1 MKNFAVVR
9 NLLKDRGNKMTDR
22 VISYLTDKGA
32 RCVLVTDVS
41 EIDDD
46 TEAVIVLGGDGTL
59 LRTSKMVVKRQLPL
73 LGINLGT
80 LGYLAEVD
88 KGSLFTAMDRLLAND
103 FIIEERMMLEAVV
116 MRGDRVLVK
125 DLALNDVVVI
135 RHGPLR
141 VIDFMNYVNGSY
153 LNSYSADGIIIA
165 TATGSTGYSLSAGG
179 PIVSPE
185 AEIVLLTPVAA
196 HTLNARSVIFGG
208 DDEICVELSHGH
220 VPDPTEASVSFD
232 GRNETLVTDG
242 DRVIVRRSSLRTK
255 LIKLSD
261 RSFLEVLRQ
270 KMAVS

>member
-9 NLLKDRGNKMTDR
+9 NPLKDRSNKMTAR
-22 VISYLTDKGA
+22 VIDYMADRGA
-32 RCVLVTDVS
+32 RCALVTDAS
-41 EIDDD
+41 DMEDD

-59 LRTSKMVVKRQLPL
+59 LRASKMVVERQLPL

-88 KGSLFTAMDRLLAND
+88 KSSMFSAMDRLLADD
-103 FIIEERMMLEAVV
+103 FIIEPRMMLDAVI
-116 MRGDRVLVK
+116 MRDGRVIAE

-179 PIVSPE
+179 PIVSPKAE
-185 AEIVLLTPVAA
+185 AILLTPVAA

-208 DDEICVELSHGH
+208 EDEICVEISHSH
-220 VPDPTEASVSFD
+220 VPDPTEAAVSFD
-232 GRNETLVTDG
+232 GGNEILVTDG
-242 DRVIVRRSSLRTK
+242 DRVIVRRSSKRTN

>member
-9 NLLKDRGNKMTDR
+9 NPLKDRSNKMTAR
-22 VISYLTDKGA
+22 VIDYMADRGA
-32 RCVLVTDVS
+32 RCALVTDAS
-41 EIDDD
+41 DMEDD

-59 LRTSKMVVKRQLPL
+59 LRASKMVVERQLPL

-88 KGSLFTAMDRLLAND
+88 KSSMFSAMDRLLADD
-103 FIIEERMMLEAVV
+103 FIIEPRMMLDAVI
-116 MRGDRVLVK
+116 MRDGRVIAE

-179 PIVSPE
+179 PIVSPKAE
-185 AEIVLLTPVAA
+185 AILLTPVAA
-196 HTLNARSVIFGG
+196 HTLNAHGG
-208 DDEICVELSHGH
+208 FFKISHGYPPSKFHFYAIAFQNRPIIGQFRPIQLPHSPVFVGH
-220 VPDPTEASVSFD
+220 VQQAV
-232 GRNETLVTDG
+232 LVLSQLMEG
-242 DRVIVRRSSLRTK
+242 QQFHLRD
-255 LIKLSD
+255 LH
-261 RSFLEVLRQ
+261 FLQ
-270 KMAVS
+270 

>member
-9 NLLKDRGNKMTDR
+9 NPLKDRNNKMTAR
-22 VISYLTDKGA
+22 VIDYMADRGA
-32 RCVLVTDVS
+32 RCALVTDAS
-41 EIDDD
+41 DMEDD

-59 LRTSKMVVKRQLPL
+59 LRASKMVVERQLPL

-88 KGSLFTAMDRLLAND
+88 KSSMFSAMDRLLADD
-103 FIIEERMMLEAVV
+103 FIIEPRMMLDAVI
-116 MRGDRVLVK
+116 MRDGRVIAE

-179 PIVSPE
+179 PIVSPKAE
-185 AEIVLLTPVAA
+185 AILLIVAPDTASTSALCALT
-196 HTLNARSVIFGG
+196 
-208 DDEICVELSHGH
+208 
-220 VPDPTEASVSFD
+220 
-232 GRNETLVTDG
+232 
-242 DRVIVRRSSLRTK
+242 
-255 LIKLSD
+255 
-261 RSFLEVLRQ
+261 
-270 KMAVS
+270 

>member
-1 MKNFAVVR
+1 MKNFAVIR
-9 NLLKDRGNKMTDR
+9 NPMKDRNSKMTGK
-22 VISYLTDKGA
+22 VISYMTDKGA
-32 RCVLVTDVS
+32 RCVLVTDAS
-41 EIDDD
+41 EIEDD

-59 LRTSKMVVKRQLPL
+59 LRASKLVVDRQLPL

-88 KGSLFTAMDRLLAND
+88 KSMLFTAMDRLLEDN
-103 FIIEERMMLEAVV
+103 FLIEKRMMLEALV
-116 MRGDRVLVK
+116 MRGDQVLKK

-153 LNSYSADGIIIA
+153 LNSYSADGVIIS

-185 AEIVLLTPVAA
+185 AEILMLTPVAA

-220 VPDPTEASVSFD
+220 VPEPTEAAISFD
-232 GRNETLVTDG
+232 GGNEILVTDG
-242 DRVIVRRSSLRTK
+242 DRVIVRRSTLRTN
-255 LIKLSD
+255 LIKMSD

>member
-1 MKNFAVVR
+1 MKNFVVVR
-9 NLLKDRGNKMTDR
+9 NPLKDRNNKMTDK
-22 VISYLTDKGA
+22 VIHYMTDKGA

-41 EIDDD
+41 EIEED

-59 LRTSKMVVKRQLPL
+59 LRASKMVVERQLPL
-73 LGINLGT
+73 LGVNLGT

-88 KGSLFTAMDRLLAND
+88 KSSIFNAMDRLLADD
-103 FIIEERMMLEAVV
+103 FLIEKRMMLEAVI
-116 MRGDRVLVK
+116 MRGDKILKR

-141 VIDFMNYVNGSY
+141 VINFMQYVNGSY
-153 LNSYSADGIIIA
+153 LNSYSADGIIISS
-165 TATGSTGYSLSAGG
+165 ATGSTGYSLSAGG

-185 AEIVLLTPVAA
+185 AEVIMLTPVAA

-220 VPDPTEASVSFD
+220 VPDPTEAAVSFD
-232 GRNETLVTDG
+232 GGNEMLVTDG
-242 DRVIVRRSSLRTK
+242 DRVIVHRSALRTN

-270 KMAVS
+270 KMAAS

>member
-1 MKNFAVVR
+1 MKNFAIVR
-9 NLLKDRGNKMTDR
+9 NLLKDRNSKMTGK
-22 VISYLTDKGA
+22 VISYLQDKGA
-32 RCVLVTDVS
+32 HCVLVTDPS
-41 EIDDD
+41 EIEDD

-59 LRTSKMVVKRQLPL
+59 LRASKMVVDRQLPL
-73 LGINLGT
+73 LGVNLGT

-88 KGSLFTAMDRLLAND
+88 KSSIFTAMDRLLSDD
-103 FIIEERMMLEAVV
+103 FMIEARMMLEAVI
-116 MRGDRVLVK
+116 MRGEKVLAR

-153 LNSYSADGIIIA
+153 LNSYSADGVIIA

-185 AEIVLLTPVAA
+185 AEILLLTPVAA

-208 DDEICVELSHGH
+208 DDEICVEISHGH
-220 VPDPTEASVSFD
+220 VPDPTDASVSFD
-232 GRNETLVTDG
+232 GGNEIRVTDG
-242 DRVIVRRSSLRTK
+242 DRVIVRRAEQRTN

>member
-9 NLLKDRGNKMTDR
+9 NPLKDRSNKMTAR
-22 VISYLTDKGA
+22 VIDYMADRGA
-32 RCVLVTDVS
+32 RCALVTDAS
-41 EIDDD
+41 DMEDD

-59 LRTSKMVVKRQLPL
+59 LRASKMVVERQLPL

-88 KGSLFTAMDRLLAND
+88 KSSMFSAMDRLLADD
-103 FIIEERMMLEAVV
+103 FIIEPRMMLDAVI
-116 MRGDRVLVK
+116 MR
-125 DLALNDVVVI
+125 
-135 RHGPLR
+135 
-141 VIDFMNYVNGSY
+141 IDFMNYVNGSY

-179 PIVSPE
+179 PIVSPKAE
-185 AEIVLLTPVAA
+185 AILLTPVAA

-208 DDEICVELSHGH
+208 EDEICVEISHSH
-220 VPDPTEASVSFD
+220 VPDPTEAAVSFD
-232 GRNETLVTDG
+232 GGNEIQVTDG
-242 DRVIVRRSSLRTK
+242 DRVIVRRSSKRTN